1 MTQTTDPVKQEP
13 SLDQLAETVGL
24 SLAKH
29 DPAYI
34 ASKPVASK
42 DEEEIE
48 AERDE
53 DDDDDDEAL
62 DPEQNRAKSGFHNN
76 GLAKAAVVGGGSLMI
91 VLGVMT
97 FYKGAIPQ
105 QKAAKPVDPDQ
116 TQPKKDPA
124 AEEIEKVRL
133 SESQSKAELALQK
146 QRDVFSSVDKK
157 NGKTTLNEKDVK
169 PKTQPIAPSA
179 PRSEV
184 ATPVSQPAPIASAPA
199 MITPPLS
206 APVVRPIL
214 TPANAI
220 ASQPDRPEIDPNLEW
235 QRLSVLGRFGTVSP
249 GFGTAAIAANL
260 SINTAKSGVPPNSSL
275 TDPGKASASKPAV
288 VSTPVS
294 SAPPLSQYFRG
305 TNVRSLY
312 KQAGLNTLTAPSSP
326 IRALLVGT
334 SAKAAT
340 LTPILWA
347 PNSSTAARFLIKLDE
362 PMLDGNNSVAF
373 PIGTQFI
380 VTTNKTDPNTGIVDL
395 EVISVIINGAEFSP
409 PAGAI
414 VIRDDKG
421 GLLVGEDYYKRQR
434 RVAGKDMM
442 LIFASA
448 LGNIGSILNRS
459 QSSSSTSIS
468 TGGVSSTTTANTN
481 PPPNYLGAALEGG
494 FSKLSE
500 VLSSRNEKAI
510 QTIMSAP
517 KVFQI
522 PQGRSMQVFVNQS
535 ISF

>member
-13 SLDQLAETVGL
+13 SLDQLAETMGL

-29 DPAYI
+29 DPAYT
-34 ASKPVASK
+34 SGNSVAS
-42 DEEEIE
+42 EEID

-62 DPEQNRAKSGFHNN
+62 DPEQNRPKLGFHNN

-105 QKAAKPVDPDQ
+105 QKATKPVDQNQ
-116 TQPKKDPA
+116 TQAKKDPA

-146 QRDVFSSVDKK
+146 QRDVFSSADKK
-157 NGKTTLNEKDVK
+157 TSKTTLNEKDAN

-179 PRSEV
+179 SRSEV
-184 ATPVSQPAPIASAPA
+184 ATPVSQPAPIASSPA
-199 MITPPLS
+199 MITPPPS

-220 ASQPDRPEIDPNLEW
+220 ASQPDKPEIDPNLEW
-235 QRLSVLGRFGTVSP
+235 QRLSVSGRFGTVSP
-249 GFGTAAIAANL
+249 GFGAAIAANP
-260 SINTAKSGVPPNSSL
+260 SINTAKSGGPPNSSL
-275 TDPGKASASKPAV
+275 TDLGKASASKPAV

-312 KQAGLNTLTAPSSP
+312 KQAGLNTLTTPSSP

-380 VTTNKTDPNTGIVDL
+380 VTTNKADPNTGIVDL

-414 VIRDDKG
+414 VIRDDQG
-421 GLLVGEDYYKRQR
+421 GLLMGEDYYKRQR
-434 RVAGKDMM
+434 RVAGKDLM

-468 TGGVSSTTTANTN
+468 SGGVSSTTTANTN

-510 QTIMSAP
+510 QTIMSSP

-522 PQGRSMQVFVNQS
+522 PQGRSVQVFVNQS

>member
-13 SLDQLAETVGL
+13 SLDQLAETMGL

-29 DPAYI
+29 DPAYT
-34 ASKPVASK
+34 ASKSTAS
-42 DEEEIE
+42 EEEKEIE

-62 DPEQNRAKSGFHNN
+62 DPEQNRAKLGFHNN
-76 GLAKAAVVGGGSLMI
+76 GLTKAAVVGGGSLMI

-97 FYKGAIPQ
+97 FYKGAMPQ

-116 TQPKKDPA
+116 TQAKKDPA

-146 QRDVFSSVDKK
+146 QRDVFSSADKK
-157 NGKTTLNEKDVK
+157 NGKTTPNEKDAK
-169 PKTQPIAPSA
+169 PKTQPVAPSA

-184 ATPVSQPAPIASAPA
+184 ATPVSQPAPIASRPT
-199 MITPPLS
+199 MITPLS

-214 TPANAI
+214 TSANAI
-220 ASQPDRPEIDPNLEW
+220 ASQPNKPEIDPNLEW

-249 GFGTAAIAANL
+249 GFGAAAIASNP
-260 SINTAKSGVPPNSSL
+260 SVNIAKLGSSPSGIL
-275 TDPGKASASKPAV
+275 TDPGKASSNKLTV

-312 KQAGLNTLTAPSSP
+312 EQAGLNTLMTPPSP

-334 SAKAAT
+334 SAKAAA

-362 PMLDGNNSVAF
+362 PMLDGNNSIAF
-373 PIGTQFI
+373 PVGTQFI
-380 VTTNKTDPNTGIVDL
+380 VTTSNADPNVGIVDL

-414 VIRDDKG
+414 VIRDGRG
-421 GLLVGEDYYKRQR
+421 GLLMGEDYYNRQR

-448 LGNIGSILNRS
+448 LGNIGSIMNRS

-468 TGGVSSTTTANTN
+468 TGGVSSTTTASTN

-510 QTIMSAP
+510 QTIMSSP

-522 PQGRSMQVFVNQS
+522 PQGRSVQVFVNQS

>member
-13 SLDQLAETVGL
+13 SLDQLAETMGL

-29 DPAYI
+29 DPAYT
-34 ASKPVASK
+34 ASKSTAS
-42 DEEEIE
+42 EEEKEIE

-62 DPEQNRAKSGFHNN
+62 DPEQNRAKLGFHNN
-76 GLAKAAVVGGGSLMI
+76 GLTKAAVVGGGSLMI

-97 FYKGAIPQ
+97 FYKGAMPQ

-116 TQPKKDPA
+116 TQAKKDPA

-146 QRDVFSSVDKK
+146 QRDVFSSADKK
-157 NGKTTLNEKDVK
+157 NGKTTPNEKDAK
-169 PKTQPIAPSA
+169 PKTQPVAPSA

-184 ATPVSQPAPIASAPA
+184 ATPVSQPAPIASRPT
-199 MITPPLS
+199 MITPLS

-220 ASQPDRPEIDPNLEW
+220 ASQPNKPEIDPNLEW

-249 GFGTAAIAANL
+249 GFGAAAIALNP
-260 SINTAKSGVPPNSSL
+260 SVNIAKLGSSPSGIL
-275 TDPGKASASKPAV
+275 TDPGKASSKPAIA
-288 VSTPVS
+288 STPVS

-312 KQAGLNTLTAPSSP
+312 EQAGLNTLTTPSSP

-362 PMLDGNNSVAF
+362 PMLDGNNSIAF
-373 PIGTQFI
+373 PVGTQFI
-380 VTTNKTDPNTGIVDL
+380 VTTNSADPNVGIVNL

-414 VIRDDKG
+414 VIRDGRG
-421 GLLVGEDYYKRQR
+421 GLLMGEDYYNRQR

-448 LGNIGSILNRS
+448 LGNIGSIMNRS

-468 TGGVSSTTTANTN
+468 TGGVSSTTTASTN

-510 QTIMSAP
+510 QTIMSSP

-522 PQGRSMQVFVNQS
+522 PQGRSVQVFVNQS